1 MKYGLIGEKLGH
13 SFSREIHEKLGRYE
27 YELKELRPD
36 ELESFIKAT
45 DFEGINVT
53 IPYKEAVIPYLDEL
67 DELAETVGTVNTIV
81 NKGGR
86 LIGYNTDVGG
96 MELLTGRLG
105 VDMKGKTVLIAG
117 SGGTSKTAL
126 ALAKKLGAAKAVRVS
141 RSGREDAVTYEQAY
155 ADYKDAEILINT
167 TPLGMYPEV
176 DSAAFDIDAFNHI
189 EGVIDAVYNPLRSKL
204 VRAARERG
212 IPAEG
217 GLYMLVAQA
226 MLAAEIFTGDPVASS
241 DTVSI
246 YDEILRDK
254 SNLVLIGMP
263 GSGKT
268 SYGSILAD
276 KFGREIIETDDEVVK
291 ATGMDISEIFERYG
305 ENHFR
310 DLESDVIK
318 KASLEGSK
326 IISTGG
332 GAVLRKENVDAL
344 SMNGIL
350 IFLNRPLEELI
361 PTEDRPLA
369 NDREKIKALYD
380 ERLPIYM
387 AAADAVVDLT
397 GWDEADADKIWRAAL

>member
-1 MKYGLIGEKLGH
+1 
-13 SFSREIHEKLGRYE
+13 
-27 YELKELRPD
+27 
-36 ELESFIKAT
+36 
-45 DFEGINVT
+45 
-53 IPYKEAVIPYLDEL
+53 
-67 DELAETVGTVNTIV
+67 
-81 NKGGR
+81 
-86 LIGYNTDVGG
+86 
-96 MELLTGRLG
+96 
-105 VDMKGKTVLIAG
+105 
-117 SGGTSKTAL
+117 
-126 ALAKKLGAAKAVRVS
+126 
-141 RSGREDAVTYEQAY
+141 
-155 ADYKDAEILINT
+155 
-167 TPLGMYPEV
+167 
-176 DSAAFDIDAFNHI
+176 
-189 EGVIDAVYNPLRSKL
+189 
-204 VRAARERG
+204 
-212 IPAEG
+212 
-217 GLYMLVAQA
+217 
-226 MLAAEIFTGDPVASS
+226 
-241 DTVSI
+241 
-246 YDEILRDK
+246 
-254 SNLVLIGMP
+254 MP

-291 ATGMDISEIFERYG
+291 AAGMDISEIFERYG